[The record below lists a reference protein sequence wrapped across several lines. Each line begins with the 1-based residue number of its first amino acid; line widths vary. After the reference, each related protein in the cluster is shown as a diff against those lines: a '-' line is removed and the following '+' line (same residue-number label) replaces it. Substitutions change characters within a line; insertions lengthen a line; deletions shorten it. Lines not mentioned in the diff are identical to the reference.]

1 MELPVVVRQALGESA
16 AGVSLRDVSQA
27 RDDELLRMVLLTDE
41 EGNLQAICRE
51 GDLLDISAL
60 NKQLGRDLR
69 VMKRREQVRVRERSG
84 LTELPALPSL
94 TGWPTIVDARVDE
107 LASVALVLGEQNLCM
122 VMPGD
127 EFRGITVAA
136 DRHSFSVARDTIA
149 VNLN

>member
-69 VMKRREQVRVRERSG
+69 VMKRR
-84 LTELPALPSL
+84 A
-94 TGWPTIVDARVDE
+94 
-107 LASVALVLGEQNLCM
+107 
-122 VMPGD
+122 
-127 EFRGITVAA
+127 
-136 DRHSFSVARDTIA
+136 
-149 VNLN
+149 